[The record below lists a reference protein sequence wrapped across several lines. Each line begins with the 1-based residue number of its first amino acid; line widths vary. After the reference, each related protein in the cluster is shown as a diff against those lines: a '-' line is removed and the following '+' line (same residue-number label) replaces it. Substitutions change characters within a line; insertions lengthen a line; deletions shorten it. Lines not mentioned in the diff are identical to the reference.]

1 MIGTHN
7 ILYEFS
13 NSRLFFVL
21 YKKTPFYAAD
31 LGF

>member
-21 YKKTPFYAAD
+21 YKKHRFMRQI
-31 LGF
+31 